1 MNLIHPTIVHLA
13 IALFIMSMIC
23 EALSLITSKKTWP
36 QFAKYYIGASAVMSF
51 IAIITGS
58 VDYRTLW
65 MTEYGYIYLQTHMIL
80 GVLVFFI
87 IQLLANYRILLQ
99 KMLPKS
105 AFTAYL
111 ILCGICLGLLSGTA
125 SLGKTGVYKYGAGVS
140 AAMLNRLETE
150 EYLKKQYQLA
160 AIPALID
167 KDSLAV
173 LSANLTA
180 FSTEDILYAPSD
192 SMVQDDREPNSSELE
207 MNENHP
213 DSPVIDDDHH
223 GHH

>member
-1 MNLIHPTIVHLA
+1 MNPIHPTFVHLV
-13 IALFIMSMIC
+13 IALFIMAMIC
-23 EALSLITSKKTWP
+23 EAISLLTGKETWP
-36 QFAKYYIGASAVMSF
+36 QFAKYNIGAAAVLSF
-51 IAIITGS
+51 IAVLIGS
-58 VDYRTLW
+58 IEYRTLW

-87 IQLLANYRILLQ
+87 IQLLANYRILLE

-180 FSTEDILYAPSD
+180 FTTEDILYTSADSISQVDHESNLSENAIIENHSD
-192 SMVQDDREPNSSELE
+192 SLANNDNHSE
-207 MNENHP
+207 HR
-213 DSPVIDDDHH
+213 
-223 GHH
+223 